1 MNNIEHIMIYVYGFF
16 ALLGIGSIVGMFKAV
31 DWILSQK
38 YVSHE
43 KCEKCRA
50 KIYETIAV
58 DHSLLSG
65 LDGKVDLICQA
76 LNIKA
81 K

>member
-1 MNNIEHIMIYVYGFF
+1 MNNIEHIMVYVYGFF
-16 ALLGIGSIVGMFKAV
+16 ALLGIGGIVGMFKAV
-31 DWILSQK
+31 DWIIGQK
-38 YVSHE
+38 YVSHD

-50 KIYETIAV
+50 EIYKTIAT
-58 DHSLLSG
+58 DHSLLAG

>member
-1 MNNIEHIMIYVYGFF
+1 MNLDEIAIYIYGFF
-16 ALLGIGSIVGMFKAV
+16 GFVGMASIVGIFKAV
-31 DWILSQK
+31 DWIISQK
-38 YVSHE
+38 YVSHN

-50 KIYETIAV
+50 EIYKTIAT
-58 DHSLLSG
+58 DHSLLAG

>member
-1 MNNIEHIMIYVYGFF
+1 MPNTEQVMMYVYGFF
-16 ALLGIGSIVGMFKAV
+16 ALLGIGGIVGMFKAI
-31 DWILSQK
+31 DWIISQK
-38 YVSHE
+38 YVTHD

-50 KIYETIAV
+50 EIYKTIAT

-65 LDGKVDLICQA
+65 LDGKVDLILKA
-76 LNIKA
+76 LNLKV

>member
-1 MNNIEHIMIYVYGFF
+1 MNNIEDVLVYVYGFF
-16 ALLGIGSIVGMFKAV
+16 SLLGIGAIVGLFKAV
-31 DWILSQK
+31 DWIIGQK

-43 KCEKCRA
+43 KCEKCRSE
-50 KIYETIAV
+50 IYKTIAT
-58 DHSLLSG
+58 DHSLLAG